1 MSYANVAAAH
11 PPPPSLQGK
20 PDPALLNTHP
30 SHSYTLVDSTNEKV
44 VVAPPDFKSHPKTV
58 TSEFVPPPSTS
69 TSGSAASRKDKA
81 KRAYGR
87 AEHEA
92 ETLWFRAK
100 NQLLRPG
107 VAGGL
112 LGLVNVGLL
121 ATASYSFYTDPALRR
136 DRRAIGG
143 TVVGALVLL
152 GAEGWLAESYAKT
165 EAGQREAQKAREEG
179 AYVYRRAHDIVL
191 RPGVF
196 GGLLGA
202 LNVGILGTIG
212 YVFYSRPEL
221 RDDRRL
227 IAGITTGVLTVFAGE
242 GYLFEKEFN
251 Q

>member
-30 SHSYTLVDSTNEKV
+30 SHSYTLV
-44 VVAPPDFKSHPKTV
+44 VVAPPDFKSHPKVRIAFPFLERDPEIMVQTV
-58 TSEFVPPPSTS
+58 TSEF
-69 TSGSAASRKDKA
+69 DKA

-92 ETLWFRAK
+92 ETL
-100 NQLLRPG
+100 LLRPG

-143 TVVGALVLL
+143 TVVGAL
-152 GAEGWLAESYAKT
+152 SYAKT

-191 RPGVF
+191 VLAQRWH
-196 GGLLGA
+196 
-202 LNVGILGTIG
+202 LGTIG

-227 IAGITTGVLTVFAGE
+227 IAGITTGVLTVFAE
-242 GYLFEKEFN
+242 RVSLRERRNVNLFEELTRL
-251 Q
+251 